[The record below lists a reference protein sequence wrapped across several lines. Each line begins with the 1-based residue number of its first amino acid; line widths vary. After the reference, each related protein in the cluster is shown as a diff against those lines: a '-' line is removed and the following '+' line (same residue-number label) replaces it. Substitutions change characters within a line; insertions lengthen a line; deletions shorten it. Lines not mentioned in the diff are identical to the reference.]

1 VRKEEKR
8 KGGVKRGR
16 EKLFPPPL
24 EQPWK
29 EEKEGGSRGF

>member
-8 KGGVKRGR
+8 KGRG
-16 EKLFPPPL
+16 EETKLFPPPL
-24 EQPWK
+24 DQPQK